1 MLPYAIAFL
10 VIALIAAPFSFG
22 SLAGAVAVA
31 QPVFLVFV
39 LMAGVTL
46 AIGMT
51 QRG

>member
-1 MLPYAIAFL
+1 MLHYAIAFF
-10 VIALIAAPFSFG
+10 VIALIAALFSFG
-22 SLAGAVAVA
+22 GLAGAVAVA

-39 LMAGVTL
+39 LMAGVSF